1 MRYPILALAGLMM
14 ACAPITAQL
23 DAATG
28 TTLAERCETRRAAVA
43 AWDAIEAAGN
53 ELSESQSTTR
63 IAYQIYIDSLCP
75 PVTPGP

>member
-43 AWDAIEAAGN
+43 AWDAIEAAGGD
-53 ELSESQSTTR
+53 LSETQSTAR
-63 IAYQIYIDSLCP
+63 MSYQIFIDSVCP
-75 PVTPGP
+75 PL

>member
-1 MRYPILALAGLMM
+1 MRYLILAMLGLLM

-53 ELSESQSTTR
+53 DLTSEQSTTR
-63 IAYQIYIDSLCP
+63 VAYQIYIDSVCP
-75 PVTPGP
+75 PLPVTP

>member
-1 MRYPILALAGLMM
+1 MRYLALIPLALLM

-43 AWDAIEAAGN
+43 AYDAIKAAGD
-53 ELSESQSTTR
+53 ELTETQANLRVT
-63 IAYQIYIDSLCP
+63 YQIYIDSVCP
-75 PVTPGP
+75 PL